1 MTRGNQREMD
11 RAKNLKKQQ
20 SAKKGRDIPEG
31 QSLQNIKLQ
40 YKFDLV
46 VVV

>member
-20 SAKKGRDIPEG
+20 STKKGRDKTEG

-40 YKFDLV
+40 YKLDLLIFV
-46 VVV
+46 